1 MKRLFIANRGEI
13 AARIARTAR
22 DRALPSVVAVAP
34 EDEQLRYHCDA
45 TAPLRSAASYA
56 DSDELIAAA
65 LREGCDAVHPG
76 YGFLSEDAA
85 FSRNVRDAGL
95 TFVGA
100 PTAALEVFGDKIA
113 ARRLAVDAG
122 VPVARGAVVGDAA
135 ALEAFLKDGIGAG
148 VLKARAGGGGRGIRR
163 VSLGGD
169 LAADFERCASEA
181 SRSFGGAEEGLLV
194 EDHVWSARHVEV
206 QVAADNCG
214 AVATLF
220 DRECSLQRRHQKL
233 IEVAPAPFLDDTL
246 RRLIAEAAKALAA
259 SSGLQG
265 LGTFEF
271 LINGDRFYFM
281 ECNPRLQVE
290 HTVTEEIAGVDL
302 VAVQLALAEGAA
314 LDDALRGRAAAPRG
328 FSVQARVLAEKN
340 GKPSCEPARK
350 FNPPTNGVRVETA
363 LAEGLGTHPS
373 FDSLVAK
380 VIVNAPTYERAL
392 DKARRAVDDF
402 GIEGPSTN
410 LRFLSELLSRPE
422 VLDATATTTF
432 VDDAFPDDE
441 AAALAD
447 ETAAL
452 GDDGDGALRS
462 PTAGTVVSVAAV
474 GEIARGKPVVV
485 IEAMKMEH
493 VLAAPADGEVVAV
506 RCAVGDVVSEGSVLA
521 EVAVAAGAE
530 AAGAEAAVI
539 VDLDAP
545 RPDLA
550 ALRSRLALLD
560 DAARPEAVARRRKR
574 GQLTA
579 REHIF
584 ALCGESFKELGGLAV
599 AAQRRTR
606 GEEELAAK
614 TPADG
619 VLTGVGIVGDAPAV
633 VVAVDA
639 TVLAG
644 TQGFFHHHKL
654 DRAVQVAAKRRL
666 PIIALPEG
674 GGGRPNDGDVEGLMA
689 AGLFISTW
697 HAYAALAGV
706 VPRVAVVSGYC
717 FAGSAAIAGCS
728 DVVIATE
735 TSSLG
740 MGGPAMIEGGG
751 LGRVKPEDVGPAP
764 ALAER
769 GVVDVVAADDAA
781 ALDAAKRYLSYF
793 AAPVAPPAPAGGDQ
807 RLLRRLVP
815 ENRKRAYDMRAILD
829 VVCDEGSVF
838 ELRDRFGRSVI
849 TALARVD
856 GRAVGILA
864 SDPARNGGAVD
875 ADAADKAARFLRLCD
890 AFGLPVVS
898 LLDCPG
904 FMVGPDAE
912 RDGMVRKASRLFLA
926 GAKLSVPVV
935 AVVVRKA
942 VGLGAMALCG
952 GSTKVPVDTIAFPT
966 AEIGAMGVEG
976 AVSLGFKAKLDA
988 VDGAERAALFDKLCA
1003 AVHARGAATTAASQL
1018 EVDDVVDP
1026 AETRDR
1032 IVAAL
1037 AGYEPPPP
1045 KDGGLDAW

>member
-34 EDEQLRYHCDA
+34 EDEQLVAQYHCDA

-85 FSRNVRDAGL
+85 FSRNV
-95 TFVGA
+95 
-100 PTAALEVFGDKIA
+100 FGDKIA

-122 VPVARGAVVGDAA
+122 VPVARGAVVGGAA
-135 ALEAFLKDGIGAG
+135 ELEAFLKDGIGAG
-148 VLKARAGGGGRGIRR
+148 VLKARPGGGGRGIRR
-163 VSLGGD
+163 VSLAGD

-206 QVAADNCG
+206 QVAADSCG

-233 IEVAPAPFLDDTL
+233 IEVAPALFLDDTL

-340 GKPSCEPARK
+340 GKPSCEPARR
-350 FNPPTNGVRVETA
+350 FSPPTNGVRVETA
-363 LAEGLGTHPS
+363 LAEVWARTRA
-373 FDSLVAK
+373 DSLVAK

-447 ETAAL
+447 DGEAAAL
-452 GDDGDGALRS
+452 ADDSDGALRS
-462 PTAGTVVSVAAV
+462 PTAGTVVSVAA
-474 GEIARGKPVVV
+474 GRDRPRKPVVV

-506 RCAVGDVVSEGSVLA
+506 RCAVGDVTMPRGPSRRAA
-521 EVAVAAGAE
+521 EETRPADGEHVA
-530 AAGAEAAVI
+530 
-539 VDLDAP
+539 
-545 RPDLA
+545 
-550 ALRSRLALLD
+550 
-560 DAARPEAVARRRKR
+560 
-574 GQLTA
+574 
-579 REHIF
+579 

-599 AAQRRTR
+599 AAQRRAR

-619 VLTGVGIVGDAPAV
+619 VLTGVGMVGAAPAV

-689 AGLFISTW
+689 AGLFIST
-697 HAYAALAGV
+697 AGARRSR
-706 VPRVAVVSGYC
+706 P
-717 FAGSAAIAGCS
+717 
-728 DVVIATE
+728 
-735 TSSLG
+735 L
-740 MGGPAMIEGGG
+740 P
-751 LGRVKPEDVGPAP
+751 
-764 ALAER
+764 
-769 GVVDVVAADDAA
+769 
-781 ALDAAKRYLSYF
+781 SYF

-807 RLLRRLVP
+807 RLPTARP
-815 ENRKRAYDMRAILD
+815 ENRRAYDMRAILD

-864 SDPARNGGAVD
+864 SDPARNGGAID

-912 RDGMVRKASRLFLA
+912 RDGM
-926 GAKLSVPVV
+926 
-935 AVVVRKA
+935 
-942 VGLGAMALCG
+942 
-952 GSTKVPVDTIAFPT
+952 
-966 AEIGAMGVEG
+966 
-976 AVSLGFKAKLDA
+976 
-988 VDGAERAALFDKLCA
+988 
-1003 AVHARGAATTAASQL
+1003 L

-1045 KDGGLDAW
+1045 KDDGGLDAW

>member
-34 EDEQLRYHCDA
+34 EDEQLVAQYHCDA

-65 LREGCDAVHPG
+65 LREGCDA
-76 YGFLSEDAA
+76 
-85 FSRNVRDAGL
+85 
-95 TFVGA
+95 
-100 PTAALEVFGDKIA
+100 
-113 ARRLAVDAG
+113 
-122 VPVARGAVVGDAA
+122 
-135 ALEAFLKDGIGAG
+135 
-148 VLKARAGGGGRGIRR
+148 ARAGGGGRGIRR

-302 VAVQLALAEGAA
+302 VAVQLALAQGAA

-340 GKPSCEPARK
+340 GKPSCEPARR
-350 FNPPTNGVRVETA
+350 FSPPTNGVRVETA
-363 LAEGLGTHPS
+363 LAEVLG
-373 FDSLVAK
+373 
-380 VIVNAPTYERAL
+380 
-392 DKARRAVDDF
+392 
-402 GIEGPSTN
+402 
-410 LRFLSELLSRPE
+410 
-422 VLDATATTTF
+422 ATATTTF

-447 ETAAL
+447 DGEAAAL
-452 GDDGDGALRS
+452 ADDSDGALRS

-530 AAGAEAAVI
+530 AAAAEAA
-539 VDLDAP
+539 
-545 RPDLA
+545 
-550 ALRSRLALLD
+550 
-560 DAARPEAVARRRKR
+560 E
-574 GQLTA
+574 
-579 REHIF
+579 
-584 ALCGESFKELGGLAV
+584 
-599 AAQRRTR
+599 TR
-606 GEEELAAK
+606 EELAAK

-619 VLTGVGIVGDAPAV
+619 VLTGVGMVGAAPAV
-633 VVAVDA
+633 VVAVAD
-639 TVLAG
+639 G
-644 TQGFFHHHKL
+644 PRRYPGFFHHHKL

-697 HAYAALAGV
+697 HACAARGRRA
-706 VPRVAVVSGYC
+706 RVAVVSGYC

-728 DVVIATE
+728 DVVIATGR
-735 TSSLG
+735 LARHG
-740 MGGPAMIEGGG
+740 RPAMIEGGG
-751 LGRVKPEDVGPAP
+751 LGRVKPEGGPSA
-764 ALAER
+764 
-769 GVVDVVAADDAA
+769 
-781 ALDAAKRYLSYF
+781 
-793 AAPVAPPAPAGGDQ
+793 AGGDQ

-952 GSTKVPVDTIAFPT
+952 GSTKVPVDTLAFPT

-976 AVSLGFKAKLDA
+976 AVNLGFKAKLDA
-988 VDGAERAALFDKLCA
+988 VDGDERAALFDKLCA

-1018 EVDDVVDP
+1018 EVAAGVDP

-1045 KDGGLDAW
+1045 GRGLDAW